1 MLRLKSS
8 YQPIEPQK
16 IATEKLIAGLK
27 NNQNHQVLLGV
38 TGSGKTFTIANVI
51 EKTQLP
57 TLVISHN
64 KTLANQLF
72 EEFGDF
78 FPEAGVHYFISYYDY
93 YQPEAHIPRSDTYI
107 QKDAK
112 INEQIEQMRYAT
124 TADVLSRNDI
134 IVVASVS
141 CIYGIS
147 NPAEYENISLIFSE
161 NQKITPKQIIENLIE
176 LQYKRN
182 DLAPL
187 PGQFTIKGEVAEI
200 YPPQGENK
208 IRLTLDSKSITK
220 IERIPL
226 NLRQHLNKQT
236 EKEIRIFPAKHYV
249 TEKQKL
255 RLAIK
260 NIETELKQ
268 NLASLKKQGK
278 PLEAERLEHR
288 TKEDLAMMRGVGY
301 CAGIE
306 NYSRH
311 IDFRNPGEPPFTL
324 LDYFNHRYGKNGWL
338 LVIDESHISLPQ
350 IRGMQAG
357 DYSRKKTLVEYGFR
371 LPSAIDNRPLKFNEF
386 LQRTEKTIYVSAT
399 PAEYEKE
406 KSGEKNIVE
415 QIIRPTG
422 IIEPK
427 IIIKPAENQ
436 VKSLLEEIKKNIQK
450 GEKTLAIVLTKR
462 QSENLTEYLLE
473 QNIKTHWIHSEI
485 KTLDRPGLLA
495 DLRLGN
501 VDVIAGI
508 NLLREGL
515 DLPEVSLIA
524 ILDADKEGFLRNKT
538 SLLQTIGRASRHPS
552 GKVILYA
559 DKITKSIKA
568 TIEETDRKRKL
579 QIAYNKN
586 HGIKPMPIIKPVRQT
601 NIAEQENL
609 GYNGSTSLDY
619 ARDKSLITSAN
630 TNQIIKSLEKEMKK
644 AAKDWDFEKATR
656 IKRQIQNLTHDK

>member
-1 MLRLKSS
+1 MEFDALILYYSIMFNLSSS

-16 IATEKLIAGLK
+16 NAAEKLIAGLSK
-27 NNQNHQVLLGV
+27 NHNHQVLLGV

-51 EKTQLP
+51 QKTQLP

-72 EEFGDF
+72 QEFSDF
-78 FPEAGVHYFISYYDY
+78 FPQAGVHYFISYYDY
-93 YQPEAHIPRSDTYI
+93 YQPEAYIPRSDTYI

-124 TADVLSRNDI
+124 TADILSRKDI

-141 CIYGIS
+141 CIYGLS
-147 NPAEYENISLIFSE
+147 NPEEYRNISFVFSE
-161 NQKITPKQIIENLIE
+161 NQKVSRKQILDNLVT

-187 PGQFTIKGEVAEI
+187 PGEFSVRGEFVDI
-200 YPPQGENK
+200 CLPQGEYK
-208 IRLTLDSKSITK
+208 VRLNLDSKSIAK
-220 IERIPL
+220 IEKIPL
-226 NLRQHLNKQT
+226 ALGKNPPADGL
-236 EKEIRIFPAKHYV
+236 KETRIFPAKHYV

-255 RLAIK
+255 KLAIK
-260 NIETELKQ
+260 NIETELKE
-268 NLASLKKQGK
+268 NLDLLKKQDK
-278 PLEAERLEHR
+278 LLEAERLEHR
-288 TKEDLAMMRGVGY
+288 TKEDLAMMREVGY

-324 LDYFNHRYGKNGWL
+324 IDYFNYAYGTSNVPAVFDRGGKSGWL

-371 LPSAIDNRPLKFNEF
+371 LPSAIDNRPLKFSEF
-386 LQRTEKTIYVSAT
+386 LKRTEKTIYVSAT
-399 PAEYEKE
+399 PSDYEKE
-406 KSGEKNIVE
+406 KSGKSNIVE
-415 QIIRPTG
+415 QLIRPTG
-422 IIEPK
+422 IIEPE
-427 IIIKPAENQ
+427 IIIKSAENQ
-436 VKSLLEEIKKNIQK
+436 IKDLVQEIKKNITR

-473 QNIKTHWIHSEI
+473 QKIKTHWLHSEI
-485 KTLDRPGLLA
+485 KALDRPKLLT

-501 VDVIAGI
+501 VDVVVGI

-524 ILDADKEGFLRNKT
+524 ILDADKEGFLRNQT
-538 SLLQTIGRASRHPS
+538 SLLQIIGRASRHPK
-552 GKVILYA
+552 GRVILYA
-559 DKITKSIKA
+559 DKITRSIQS
-568 TIEETDRKRKL
+568 TLEETERKRKIQL
-579 QIAYNKN
+579 DYNKK
-586 HGIKPMPIIKPVRQT
+586 HGLTPQPIIKPIR
-601 NIAEQENL
+601 
-609 GYNGSTSLDY
+609 
-619 ARDKSLITSAN
+619 
-630 TNQIIKSLEKEMKK
+630 KK
-644 AAKDWDFEKATR
+644 
-656 IKRQIQNLTHDK
+656 LP